1 MNETGDT
8 RVMVQG
14 DPGAGKT
21 TFVKYLCYNW
31 AKCKQEMAE
40 DISDDDKD
48 CLNQYSLV
56 LAVMLRALPKEAE
69 RCIISVLCSTFKD
82 LSTSEKESIASFLKK
97 TEEEL
102 SSSKKKKESTS
113 NKMLIIFDGYDE
125 IAESQKICEDI
136 IKKEKYGC
144 IQTIT
149 TTRPHKIPWG
159 KIRAMQQRVKLCGFS
174 DDQIEKYIKKIF
186 SSDMQ
191 KGIDLICFFKKSENR
206 HLRIIAKIPIRLS
219 MICCVWDEYGESF
232 SYKMVHLYRQYVRA
246 MVKHYLQ
253 KPNTETLSTEK
264 RISEKLANLAFSAFR
279 ESAATFSQQDVDKYL
294 GDMKRDIIE
303 VGLLVKYHPTPDPS
317 ENIWCF
323 AHRSVQEYFQAYS
336 IANDESSGEEFFKK
350 RRSLIFLERNKLIW
364 QFLFGLNYPLAAAK
378 LNEIVPTVT
387 VKQECVRLWNIIWD
401 ISQDYPE
408 NTNILVPLYIEIRKD
423 CPEEKTDYFVNC
435 LKSQRQ
441 ILEELRLELLPEKL
455 GSALSPNA
463 RNSALEHVPNIKN
476 MRLQLKSEKELCY
489 ANNCLSRMTNISCM
503 HLRGEVLKKNK
514 LDLKKLIT
522 DNTKEL
528 VLSGN
533 EYVVES
539 CAEYV
544 ETCDTLEHIELKLDN
559 ETNLKT
565 SKIMERFREAVDSS
579 KRIKSIKINS
589 NFFLPEMMPKNQGI
603 WTDFH
608 LRKIEAGD
616 LKTFSECM
624 ADNFQGTVATEN
636 DNRLGTYPVSEYIGR
651 IVSKICHTGAIM
663 IYRYIN
669 REILQ
674 QIQKYLK
681 EGSWGKRCEVQ
692 YIEFKELSFRG
703 NGTMIGKII
712 GKTTKKLSILRCQID
727 DHEMEKMAEEIEYD
741 SECTSLDLSGNSDS
755 NGRGLKCLL
764 SKFPKLSELRLYC
777 SVNPHNDPNYKISI
791 DELFDKVTLTNLRIL
806 EMKGSNVDSSTYELC
821 DFVRQL
827 THLEALDCPK
837 PTYCESKKSKI
848 DGAIELLKEM
858 PPSLTYLNMRQIDFE
873 DGLDEVLKVTG
884 SLKKLSVLDIGN
896 PNEGDDQIRE
906 EIANKAENLEVICTD
921 CSIYHIYL
929 LKPDGKTR
937 LNEAMWHSGQTL
949 LFGQGT

>member
-31 AKCKQEMAE
+31 AKCKLEMAE

-69 RCIISVLCSTFKD
+69 TCINSVLCSTFKD

-97 TEEEL
+97 TEEEF

-149 TTRPHKIPWG
+149 TTRPHKIPWM
-159 KIRAMQQRVKLCGFS
+159 KILSMQQHVKLCGFS

-206 HLRIIAKIPIRLS
+206 HLRIIAKIPICLS

-232 SYKMVHLYRQYVRA
+232 SYKMVHLYRQFVRA

-264 RISEKLANLAFSAFR
+264 RISEKLANLAFSQ
-279 ESAATFSQQDVDKYL
+279 SAATFSQQAVDKYL

-303 VGLLVKYHPTPDPS
+303 VGLLVKYHPTTNPS

-323 AHRSVQEYFQAYS
+323 APRSVQEYFQAYF
-336 IANDESSGEEFFKK
+336 IANYESSGEEFFKK
-350 RRSLIFLERNKLIW
+350 SRSLIFLERNKLIW
-364 QFLFGLNYPLAAAK
+364 KFLFGLNYPCAADN
-378 LNEIVPTVT
+378 LNKIVPTVT

-408 NTNILVPLYIEIRKD
+408 NTNILVPLYMEIRKD
-423 CPEEKTDYFVNC
+423 WPEEKTDYFVNC

-441 ILEELRLELLPEKL
+441 IVEELHLELLPEKL
-455 GSALSPNA
+455 GSALSPNVT
-463 RNSALEHVPNIKN
+463 NSALEHIPNIKN
-476 MRLQLKSEKELCY
+476 MRLQLKSENELRY
-489 ANNCLSRMTNISCM
+489 AKKCLRHMTNISCM

-514 LDLKKLIT
+514 LDLKKLIPI
-522 DNTKEL
+522 NTKEL

-559 ETNLKT
+559 ETNRKT

-579 KRIKSIKINS
+579 KRIKSIKIDS

-603 WTDFH
+603 WTDHH

-624 ADNFQGTVATEN
+624 ADNFQGTVAIEN

-651 IVSKICHTGAIM
+651 IVSKICHAGAIM
-663 IYRYIN
+663 IYRHIT

-692 YIEFKELSFRG
+692 YIEFIELSFRG

-712 GKTTKKLSILRCQID
+712 GKSTKKLSILRCQID

-764 SKFPKLSELRLYC
+764 SKFPMLSELRLYY
-777 SVNPHNDPNYKISI
+777 SVNPHNDPNYKIGI
-791 DELFDKVTLTNLRIL
+791 DELFEKVTLTNLRIL

-821 DFVRQL
+821 DFVKQL
-827 THLEALDCPK
+827 THLETLDCPK
-837 PTYCESKKSKI
+837 PTSCESKKSKI
-848 DGAIELLKEM
+848 DGAIALLKEM

-884 SLKKLSVLDIGN
+884 SLKQLSVLDIGN
-896 PNEGDDQIRE
+896 PNEGDDQIRA

-921 CSIYHIYL
+921 CYSDREHERSLI
-929 LKPDGKTR
+929 P
-937 LNEAMWHSGQTL
+937 N
-949 LFGQGT
+949 